1 VSVRFDFQPPRLT
14 RASILAILAP
24 FIEVQTCPSLTMPTK
39 KPHPPTLKDTQQQ
52 ARRHWRSFEEARAL
66 TQSLG
71 LKSIKA
77 WLAWAHSGAR
87 PADIPVTPSSAYR
100 GKGWVSWGDWLGTR
114 NRRGG
119 WRSFEEAR
127 ALTRSLG
134 LKRETDW
141 FAWTKSEARPADI
154 PCHPQAIYQDQGW
167 VSWDDWLG
175 TRNRRGRY
183 RPYEEARA
191 FVRSLGLAGQIAWKA
206 WCKTSDRP
214 PDIPVAAPVVYRD
227 KGWVNWSDWLGTRH
241 RRGGWRSF
249 EAARAFARR
258 QGLTGE
264 VAWKAWAKS
273 DACPVDIP
281 VTPHGVYRN
290 QGWAGWADW
299 LGHDGKG

>member
-1 VSVRFDFQPPRLT
+1 
-14 RASILAILAP
+14 
-24 FIEVQTCPSLTMPTK
+24 MPTK
-39 KPHPPTLKDTQQQ
+39 KPHPSTLKDTQQQ

-71 LKSIKA
+71 LKSKKA
-77 WLAWAHSGAR
+77 WAAWAHSGAR
-87 PADIPVTPSSAYR
+87 PADIPATPPYVYR

-119 WRSFEEAR
+119 WRSFKEAR

-134 LKRETDW
+134 LKSVADW
-141 FAWTKSEARPADI
+141 NDWAKSEARPVDI
-154 PCHPQAIYQDQGW
+154 PCFPQSFYRDQGW

-175 TRNRRGRY
+175 RQPGQSRY
-183 RPYEEARA
+183 RSYEEARA
-191 FVRSLGLAGQIAWKA
+191 FVRSLGLAGQIAWKT
-206 WCKTSDRP
+206 WSKTSDRP

-249 EAARAFARR
+249 EEARAFART
-258 QGLTGE
+258 QGLTGR

-273 DACPVDIP
+273 GDCPADIP
-281 VTPHGVYRN
+281 ATPHGVYKN
-290 QGWAGWADW
+290 MGWAGWADW
-299 LGHDGKG
+299 LGHDVNA